1 MVITI
6 IVMLILAGVS
16 INAIVG
22 EDGILAKATNATL
35 ISEEAARREALDM
48 ILLDYNSSEF
58 LGEAGGMH
66 KFLSKIKGEGQIGN
80 YAITTDED
88 YAIIKYD
95 NKSYEIVRESE
106 GSSYYKISDEV
117 DGTILEDG
125 DNIILTQKTLDTEDG
140 FTFDNGKS
148 YIVLDE
154 KLTADEFDFNIQAG
168 DPVTIKIM
176 HDMDIDN
183 EDVPNRSAINLE
195 DGATLNLYVYGK
207 VNVNSSFGEAGQ
219 AGVVAGAEGGVG
231 ANAGIHVT
239 KNSTLNLYGTG
250 ILTAQGGNA
259 GAGGDSFKSDLGG
272 AGGGGAGAGIGGN
285 GGKGG
290 NAGAGNHGGSPE
302 GCSQDSGKDG
312 EAGEDCGTVN
322 IYNTLTVYAY
332 GGAGGSGGADA
343 TDTGGTGAGGGYP
356 GAGIGGGGAGGRW
369 F

>member
-35 ISEEAARREALDM
+35 ISEEVTRREALDM

-58 LGEAGGMH
+58 LGEAEGMH
-66 KFLSKIKGEGQIGN
+66 KFLSKIQDEGQIGN

-95 NKSYEIVRESE
+95 DKSYEIVRENE
-106 GSSYYKISDEV
+106 GSTYYKISDEV

-140 FTFDNGKS
+140 FVFENGKS

-168 DPVTIKIM
+168 EPVTIKIM

-195 DGATLNLYVYGK
+195 DGATLNLYVYGN

-219 AGVVAGAEGGVG
+219 AGVVAGAEGGAG
-231 ANAGIHVT
+231 ANAGIRVT

-259 GAGGDSFKSDLGG
+259 GAGGDSFKRDLGG

-312 EAGEDCGTVN
+312 EAGEDCGIVN

-343 TDTGGTGAGGGYP
+343 TETGGTGAGGGYP